1 MLSTAR
7 RGSGGAWETVLVL
20 ALAFQAEFNFPLAQ
34 NTLFVR
40 ETLFSPV
47 WLNLRVSFEKS
58 VLKAS
63 VSLQRGNL

>member
-40 ETLFSPV
+40 ETLLPCVVEPQSI
-47 WLNLRVSFEKS
+47 L
-58 VLKAS
+58 
-63 VSLQRGNL
+63 